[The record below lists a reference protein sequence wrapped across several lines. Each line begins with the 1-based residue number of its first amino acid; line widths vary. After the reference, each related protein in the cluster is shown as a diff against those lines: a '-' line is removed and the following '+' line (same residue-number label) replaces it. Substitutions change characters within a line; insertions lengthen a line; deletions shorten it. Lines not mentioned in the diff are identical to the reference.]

1 MGVLRLL
8 FPGGPPDA
16 RWATGL
22 ALSQVTALLTATSAI
37 SSTALAQREA
47 NLPAWQSFFVYVLL
61 AAFYVPMYARYR
73 ALESERQSAVASEAS
88 AGLEPPPP
96 TCTGTSANA
105 QRGVPASRSLR
116 RYAALAVIDTQANYL
131 IVKAFGYTS
140 LTSVTL
146 LDCAA
151 IPFSMVLSKLWLG
164 DSYTRRHMLGGAL
177 SVVGIAI
184 LVLADADGRKGGS
197 EDEGSNPFLG
207 DVLVLL
213 AALLYASSN
222 VLQESALLDGAS
234 GVEVLAHVGAI
245 GAVVSGAQCLTFEYG
260 DLAKLRAATGLGG
273 VAEMATFAISL
284 FAMYSLTPEVICRCG
299 AAAFNVGM
307 LSSDV
312 WAAVARVALFG
323 GFGGRGRRS
332 RSLYRLQSSAPGWC
346 FSPPLETRYRWIGR
360 RTQSRGMRLSRKILP
375 SSPQIWRVGRRVR
388 ARRWRGLAPRRHS
401 FIH

>member
-222 VLQESALLDGAS
+222 VLQESGCSTA
-234 GVEVLAHVGAI
+234 
-245 GAVVSGAQCLTFEYG
+245 
-260 DLAKLRAATGLGG
+260 RA
-273 VAEMATFAISL
+273 EWKCWRM
-284 FAMYSLTPEVICRCG
+284 
-299 AAAFNVGM
+299 
-307 LSSDV
+307 
-312 WAAVARVALFG
+312 WAP
-323 GFGGRGRRS
+323 S
-332 RSLYRLQSSAPGWC
+332 
-346 FSPPLETRYRWIGR
+346 ERW
-360 RTQSRGMRLSRKILP
+360 
-375 SSPQIWRVGRRVR
+375 
-388 ARRWRGLAPRRHS
+388 
-401 FIH
+401 

>member
-16 RWATGL
+16 RWATGF

-151 IPFSMVLSKLWLG
+151 IPFSMVLSKFGLG
-164 DSYTRRHMLGGAL
+164 DSYTRRHMLGGAV

-234 GVEVLAHVGAI
+234 GMEVLAHVGAI

-323 GFGGRGRRS
+323 GFGGTGAAVSFVISFAVVSAGLVLFASAGNPLPLDRKANPES
-332 RSLYRLQSSAPGWC
+332 RYA
-346 FSPPLETRYRWIGR
+346 PLEEDLAVIAADLEGGT
-360 RTQSRGMRLSRKILP
+360 
-375 SSPQIWRVGRRVR
+375 SSSGATM
-388 ARRWRGLAPRRHS
+388 ARIS
-401 FIH
+401 ST

>member
-22 ALSQVTALLTATSAI
+22 ARSQVTALLTATSAI

-151 IPFSMVLSKLWLG
+151 IPFSMVLSKFGLG
-164 DSYTRRHMLGGAL
+164 DSYTRRHMLGGAV

-234 GVEVLAHVGAI
+234 GMEVLAHVGAI

-323 GFGGRGRRS
+323 GFGGTGAAVSFVISFAVVSAGLVLFASAGNPLPLDRKANPES
-332 RSLYRLQSSAPGWC
+332 RYA
-346 FSPPLETRYRWIGR
+346 PLEEDLAVIAADLEGGT
-360 RTQSRGMRLSRKILP
+360 
-375 SSPQIWRVGRRVR
+375 SSSGATM
-388 ARRWRGLAPRRHS
+388 ARIS
-401 FIH
+401 ST

>member
-16 RWATGL
+16 RWATGF

-151 IPFSMVLSKLWLG
+151 IPFSMVLSKFGLG
-164 DSYTRRHMLGGAL
+164 DSYTRRHMLGGAV

-234 GVEVLAHVGAI
+234 GTEVLAHVGAI

-323 GFGGRGRRS
+323 GFGGTGATVSFVISFAVVSAGLVLFASAGNPLPLDRKANPES
-332 RSLYRLQSSAPGWC
+332 RYA
-346 FSPPLETRYRWIGR
+346 PLEEDLAVIAADLEGGT
-360 RTQSRGMRLSRKILP
+360 
-375 SSPQIWRVGRRVR
+375 SSSGATM
-388 ARRWRGLAPRRHS
+388 ARIS
-401 FIH
+401 ST

>member
-22 ALSQVTALLTATSAI
+22 ALSQVTALFTATSAI

-61 AAFYVPMYARYR
+61 AAFYVPIYARYR

-96 TCTGTSANA
+96 TGTGTSANA
-105 QRGVPASRSLR
+105 PAGVPASRSLR

-151 IPFSMVLSKLWLG
+151 IPFSMVLSKLALG
-164 DSYTRRHMLGGAL
+164 DSYTRRHVLGGAV

-184 LVLADADGRKGGS
+184 LVLADADGRRGGR
-197 EDEGSNPFLG
+197 EDEGSDPFLG
-207 DVLVLL
+207 DVIVLL

-234 GVEVLAHVGAI
+234 GTEVLAHVGAI
-245 GAVVSGAQCLTFEYG
+245 GAAVSGAQCLTFEYG

-284 FAMYSLTPEVICRCG
+284 FAMYSLTPEVLRRCG

-312 WAAVARVALFG
+312 WAASARVALFG
-323 GFGGRGRRS
+323 GFGGTGAAVSFVISFATVSAGLVLFATAGDPLPPDRKADPES
-332 RSLYRLQSSAPGWC
+332 RYA
-346 FSPPLETRYRWIGR
+346 PLEEDLAVVAADLEGGT
-360 RTQSRGMRLSRKILP
+360 
-375 SSPQIWRVGRRVR
+375 SSSGATT
-388 ARRWRGLAPRRHS
+388 ARIS
-401 FIH
+401 ST